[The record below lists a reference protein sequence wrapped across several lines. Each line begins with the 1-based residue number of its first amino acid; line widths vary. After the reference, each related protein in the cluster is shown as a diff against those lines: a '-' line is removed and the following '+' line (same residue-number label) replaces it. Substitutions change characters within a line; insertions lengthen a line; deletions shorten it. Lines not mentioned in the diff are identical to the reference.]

1 MKRYCLTLDL
11 KDDPEVI
18 RQYDLYHQDV
28 WPEVLQSLGDSGIE
42 TMRIYRTGNR
52 LIMQLETRDSFSFEE
67 KAKMEAKRVQDSI
80 EASTRMADSLAALEA
95 SMMPA
100 DSAAV
105 DTAAAST
112 EAAH

>member
-1 MKRYCLTLDL
+1 MKRYCLALDL

-52 LIMQLETRDSFSFEE
+52 LIMQLETSDSFSFEE
-67 KAKMEAKRVQDSI
+67 KSRMDLANDKVQ
-80 EASTRMADSLAALEA
+80 EWETLMWEFQQALTNSKTNEKWVLMDKIYDLNA
-95 SMMPA
+95 
-100 DSAAV
+100 
-105 DTAAAST
+105 
-112 EAAH
+112 